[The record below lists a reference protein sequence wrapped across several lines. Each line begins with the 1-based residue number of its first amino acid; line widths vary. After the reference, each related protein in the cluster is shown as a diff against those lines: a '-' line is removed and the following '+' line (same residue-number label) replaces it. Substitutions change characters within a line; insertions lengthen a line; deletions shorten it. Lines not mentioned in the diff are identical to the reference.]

1 MSGGIHIYGIIL
13 AAGKGERLGPL
24 TQDIPKA
31 LVYVAGRT
39 LLEWSVK
46 RLYDAGCSNIILA
59 TGWKGDM
66 IVRAAKDIEISST
79 IYVVNV
85 PHYENG
91 PLQTFCYAGGMVHG
105 SLNILFPVDL
115 IISLNDVKSVIK
127 AHPKNDPNAVTLAI
141 DYNAKSG
148 SDVSVGLDGSIL
160 AIKEEIRKGSR
171 KAKSAMLLAFSSGF
185 LAYCRRQLKRG
196 ETKIFPVLNDMISIF
211 PVLVNNKTPVH
222 SYPVSGEWFDIDT
235 ITDILRANRYLLENL
250 TGEDISGIYI
260 PPNDTMEI
268 GDSIALESGI
278 SIGSGV
284 QLKGPCL
291 IQNNSIIENNCIIGP
306 HVSLD
311 ENTNVGANTT
321 IQDAV
326 VFGSSSLPDNFR
338 LANAV
343 MFQSKVFK
351 EVEK

>member
-1 MSGGIHIYGIIL
+1 M

-31 LVYVAGRT
+31 LIYVAGRT

-46 RLYDAGCSNIILA
+46 RLSDAGCSDIIIG
-59 TGWKGDM
+59 TGWKGEM
-66 IVRAAKDIEISST
+66 ISKAPKGHDTSSN
-79 IYVVNV
+79 IYYIKV
-85 PHYENG
+85 PNYEKG
-91 PLQTFCYAGGMVHG
+91 PLQTFNEAAGMVHG
-105 SLNILFPVDL
+105 SPNILFPVDL
-115 IISLNDVKSVIK
+115 VISLNDVKSIID
-127 AHPKNDPNAVTLAI
+127 AHPKNEPYAVTLAI
-141 DYNAKSG
+141 DYNAVSG
-148 SDVSVGLDGSIL
+148 SDVSVDSDGSVL
-160 AIKEEIRKGSR
+160 AIKEEIRRESR
-171 KAKSAMLLAFSSGF
+171 KAKSAMLLAFSAGF
-185 LAYCRRQLKRG
+185 LVYCNRQLKRG
-196 ETKIFPVLNDMISIF
+196 ETNIFPVLNDMISIF

-222 SYPVSGEWFDIDT
+222 SYPVSGKWFDIDT
-235 ITDILRANRYLLENL
+235 ITDLLRANRHLLENL
-250 TGEDISGIYI
+250 TIEDISGVYI

-291 IQNNSIIENNCIIGP
+291 IQNNSIIENNCVIGP
-306 HVSLD
+306 HVSID

-326 VFGSSSLPDNFR
+326 VFGSSSLPDNSR

-343 MFQSKVFK
+343 MFQSKIFM